1 MKVRSGKTKAI
12 QSPQT
17 SARTDPGNID
27 REVVTMI
34 INHNISALRTNNVL
48 KSVNKELDKTMEK
61 LSTGLRIN
69 RAGDDALGFAMS
81 EKMRTQI
88 RGLAQA
94 ERNVMDGVSFIQVT
108 EGTLEQVNN
117 ILQRLRELSIQT
129 SNGIYSNE
137 DRKLVQL
144 EVDQLIEEVDR
155 IGKSAE
161 FNHIKPLSGD
171 HSKQANK
178 PIQLQVG
185 PNQNEK
191 LDIFID
197 SMNATGLQLVANGK
211 KQALSSPASAN
222 AMIGILDTAISK
234 VNQQR
239 ADLGAYYNRLEITS
253 QGLQSS
259 YVNMVAAESRVRD
272 ADMAEQIVDYT
283 RNQILTKSGSA
294 MLAQANMRP
303 DQVVKLLSDRFG

>member
-1 MKVRSGKTKAI
+1 
-12 QSPQT
+12 
-17 SARTDPGNID
+17 
-27 REVVTMI
+27 MI

-155 IGKSAE
+155 IGNSAE

-171 HSKQANK
+171 HSNQSNK

-191 LDIFID
+191 LDIFIE
-197 SMNATGLQLVANGK
+197 
-211 KQALSSPASAN
+211 P
-222 AMIGILDTAISK
+222 
-234 VNQQR
+234 
-239 ADLGAYYNRLEITS
+239 
-253 QGLQSS
+253 
-259 YVNMVAAESRVRD
+259 
-272 ADMAEQIVDYT
+272 
-283 RNQILTKSGSA
+283 
-294 MLAQANMRP
+294 
-303 DQVVKLLSDRFG
+303 

>member
-1 MKVRSGKTKAI
+1 MNVRSGKTKAEFCPKI
-12 QSPQT
+12 
-17 SARTDPGNID
+17 SARTDPGNIN

-161 FNHIKPLSGD
+161 FNHIKPLSGE
-171 HSKQANK
+171 HSKQSNK

-211 KQALSSPASAN
+211 KQVLSSPASAN

>member
-1 MKVRSGKTKAI
+1 
-12 QSPQT
+12 
-17 SARTDPGNID
+17 
-27 REVVTMI
+27 
-34 INHNISALRTNNVL
+34 
-48 KSVNKELDKTMEK
+48 
-61 LSTGLRIN
+61 
-69 RAGDDALGFAMS
+69 
-81 EKMRTQI
+81 MRTQI

-171 HSKQANK
+171 HSKQSNK

-211 KQALSSPASAN
+211 
-222 AMIGILDTAISK
+222 
-234 VNQQR
+234 
-239 ADLGAYYNRLEITS
+239 NR
-253 QGLQSS
+253 S
-259 YVNMVAAESRVRD
+259 YPLPQVR
-272 ADMAEQIVDYT
+272 
-283 RNQILTKSGSA
+283 
-294 MLAQANMRP
+294 MR
-303 DQVVKLLSDRFG
+303 